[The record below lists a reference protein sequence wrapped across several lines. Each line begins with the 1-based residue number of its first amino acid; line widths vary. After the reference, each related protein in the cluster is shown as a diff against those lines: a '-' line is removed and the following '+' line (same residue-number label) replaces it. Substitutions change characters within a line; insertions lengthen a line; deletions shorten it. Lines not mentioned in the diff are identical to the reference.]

1 MEIGERVLAL
11 EDHQAET
18 TRRVNN
24 CEKRLDDQE
33 KLLNTLSVIQ
43 TEQKQVKKD
52 LDEIKTDVK
61 TLTSKS
67 GKLWDDTTKA
77 LIVAVMTAI
86 VSFILGRL
94 L

>member
-1 MEIGERVLAL
+1 MEIEERVLVL

-18 TRRVNN
+18 TRRMND